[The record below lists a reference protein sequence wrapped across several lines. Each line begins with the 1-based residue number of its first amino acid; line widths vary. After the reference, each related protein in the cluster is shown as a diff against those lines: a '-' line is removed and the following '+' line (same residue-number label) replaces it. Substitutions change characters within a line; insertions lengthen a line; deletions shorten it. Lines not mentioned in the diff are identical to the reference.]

1 MLCNV
6 QWCELIW
13 APGLQESDD
22 SKRRGLIFKRFTII
36 NDQPCQP
43 IFIIVPLEITRVGLS
58 FLQEF
63 EIRWLCING
72 FFNQECITAI
82 IFICH
87 KAHKAH
93 LNTSAL
99 WWHRR
104 TFAWE
109 KLGAW
114 VRKVGQNVGSNTRE
128 RDWKEKDKMK
138 EKVGKRCFLKG
149 KND

>member
-13 APGLQESDD
+13 APGLEESDD

-87 KAHKAH
+87 KAH
-93 LNTSAL
+93 LSTSAL